1 VADKKTET
9 EAAQQGAGQG
19 GQKINKMEAMR
30 RVLAKLGDDAPTQAI
45 QSDLKESFGIDMTVK
60 NIATYRSDI
69 IKKRQ
74 QQKKANKPAARKP
87 EPAKV
92 GPAPRQEPPV
102 QQPAGNGPVTVRLE
116 DVLALRSLV
125 DRVGAE
131 NVRTLLA
138 ALER

>member
-1 VADKKTET
+1 
-9 EAAQQGAGQG
+9 
-19 GQKINKMEAMR
+19 
-30 RVLAKLGDDAPTQAI
+30 I
-45 QSDLKESFGIDMTVK
+45 QSDLKETFGVEMTTK
-60 NIATYRSDI
+60 NIATYRADI

-92 GPAPRQEPPV
+92 EPTPRQEPPV
-102 QQPAGNGPVTVRLE
+102 RQPAGNGPVTRRLE
-116 DVLALRSLV
+116 DGLALRALV